1 MKKAD
6 NFDAKQ
12 WLVENK
18 ITTQSR
24 LNENEG
30 LAAKIAALPDH
41 HTAENTEEATLIVG
55 NYAVV
60 HYDEGDENMYVV
72 WDNTV
77 NQDEIGSYDDV
88 PEFESE
94 DPAEVAAWLEQN
106 A

>member
-6 NFDAKQ
+6 NFDASK

-24 LNENEG
+24 LNED
-30 LAAKIAALPDH
+30 LTDSIAALPDH
-41 HTAENTEEATLIVG
+41 HTSRNAEEATLIVG
-55 NYAVV
+55 KYAVV
-60 HYDEGDENMYVV
+60 RYDESDGSMYVV

-88 PEFESE
+88 PEFDSE
-94 DPAEVAAWLEQN
+94 DPAEVADWLKQN